1 MIKLSFKEIGP
12 GPIIAAAFVG
22 PGTVTLCTLS
32 GSQFGYALLWAMALS
47 IFATITLQE
56 MSARLGI
63 VTQKGLAEIIN
74 KEIGNPA
81 LKGLTVLLILSA
93 IVVGNAAYEAGNISG
108 GALGLEAVFGEK
120 TYELGGFRINPFS
133 IAIGAI
139 AFALLYI
146 GSYKALEKTLIS
158 LVLVMSAAFIITAAI
173 AKPDIVAIAK
183 GIFAPSL
190 PQGSLLTV
198 VGLIGTTVVPYNLF
212 LHSSLAKEKWSKNSD
227 LKQARKDTIIAVA
240 LGGVVSMCIVVSAAA
255 IGQETIDSVS
265 DLALGLEPL
274 FGRFA
279 KYALAVGL
287 FAAGITSAIT
297 APLAAAYVA
306 AGCLGW
312 KTDLKSR
319 NFRFTWMLILA
330 LGVLS
335 SSSGLKSIEIIKF
348 AQIANGLLLPVVAG
362 VLVWMSNKQ
371 SILGIHRNSLGQN
384 ACAIAILAIAIFL
397 GAKSILMVLG
407 LY

>member
-1 MIKLSFKEIGP
+1 
-12 GPIIAAAFVG
+12 
-22 PGTVTLCTLS
+22 
-32 GSQFGYALLWAMALS
+32 
-47 IFATITLQE
+47 
-56 MSARLGI
+56 
-63 VTQKGLAEIIN
+63 
-74 KEIGNPA
+74 
-81 LKGLTVLLILSA
+81 
-93 IVVGNAAYEAGNISG
+93 
-108 GALGLEAVFGEK
+108 
-120 TYELGGFRINPFS
+120 
-133 IAIGAI
+133 
-139 AFALLYI
+139 
-146 GSYKALEKTLIS
+146 
-158 LVLVMSAAFIITAAI
+158 MSAAFIITAAI

-312 KTDLKSR
+312 ETDLKSR

-407 LY
+407 LL